1 MITSKNSPP
10 VSYKWWNKK
19 TKVIV
24 FYTLIKKS
32 ISLTVF
38 TQNASKVKKREL
50 KNGLWMYKS
59 LVYFDLV
66 VLEVSGCWCGCV
78 EVEGRVGTGG
88 VVGLETPSEAAGV
101 GFGDVGTVAGGCLG
115 SSGGPEFWGG
125 GWSPLFSGPGGSEF

>member
-1 MITSKNSPP
+1 M
-10 VSYKWWNKK
+10 
-19 TKVIV
+19 
-24 FYTLIKKS
+24 
-32 ISLTVF
+32 
-38 TQNASKVKKREL
+38 KKREL

-59 LVYFDLV
+59 LVYEFDLV
-66 VLEVSGCWCGCV
+66 VLEVSGCWCGCE

-125 GWSPLFSGPGGSEF
+125 GWFPLFSGPGGSEF